1 MALVPNNALATTA
14 TSRVA
19 TCHRALQYG
28 ICFSGGYHETK
39 TYTKTNIIQKITIQT
54 TGNATDFGDLTQASI
69 AGAQFSDGTT
79 GVIASGEGATLDD
92 RMDKI
97 TIGTPGNATDF
108 GNLITNNTY
117 LGGPDGVS
125 GAAS

>member
-1 MALVPNNALATTA
+1 MQ
-14 TSRVA
+14 
-19 TCHRALQYG
+19 C
-28 ICFSGGYHETK
+28 
-39 TYTKTNIIQKITIQT
+39 
-54 TGNATDFGDLTQASI
+54 
-69 AGAQFSDGTT
+69 SDATT
-79 GVIASGEGATLDD
+79 GVIAPGQGATLDN
-92 RMDKI
+92 RVDKI